1 MTPSQK
7 GTLFVQSV
15 TPAFDIYNTFL
26 QSEEP
31 LVHLLQESTLNLY
44 KALLVRFIKSHIIA
58 QNDDILST
66 DTEDSTDYKESSSV
80 HIGYSTMQYALSK
93 DFVETSNY
101 AKFLKEVHEFYVKTF
116 SYLLKSTP
124 FLRDSTLKCLSVFLK
139 PAERVNIKEDHL
151 TLPTTRFPL
160 AIFKDNAGKLQEEL
174 LDYQTANETELP
186 KENDENNK
194 CRKIDQYWFEIT
206 LMKEVATQIPRFP
219 NLSNLARFLLL
230 IPHSNSFC
238 ECVFSTAKKIP
249 TDSRHNLG
257 KDVVGGQAHSSV
269 YESETGI

>member
-7 GTLFVQSV
+7 VTLFVQSV

-44 KALLVRFIKSHIIA
+44 KALLVRFIKPHIIA
-58 QNDDILST
+58 QNDNIFST
-66 DTEDSTDYKESSSV
+66 DTEYSTGYKESSSV

-101 AKFLKEVHEFYVKTF
+101 AKFLNEVHEFYVKTF
-116 SYLLKSTP
+116 RYLLKSTP

-206 LMKEVATQIPRFP
+206 LMKEVATQIPPFP

-230 IPHSNSFC
+230 IPHINSFC
-238 ECVFSTAKKIP
+238 ECVFTTVKKIP

-257 KDVVGGQAHSSV
+257 KDVVGGHAHSSV
-269 YESETGI
+269 YEIETGI